1 MNTNILKAG
10 IVASLGIWSKDSYD
24 NTIDARN
31 TSIEF
36 VFKVLHMDAL
46 TMGSRINLNISIVPE
61 KTKGYWSITMR
72 PSLIGKFLLE
82 VATTNGNISNSPISF
97 TVIPGQLSVR
107 ILKSLPLSSKYIFK
121 QVACMMTMCV

>member
-1 MNTNILKAG
+1 MNTSVLKAG

-31 TSIEF
+31 TSSEF

-46 TMGSRINLNISIVPE
+46 TVGSRINLNMSIVPE

-97 TVIPGQLSVR
+97 SVIPGQLSV
-107 ILKSLPLSSKYIFK
+107 
-121 QVACMMTMCV
+121 

>member
-82 VATTNGNISNSPISF
+82 VAWVSPRSYCMPKYRARFIIATNE
-97 TVIPGQLSVR
+97 GQK
-107 ILKSLPLSSKYIFK
+107 ID
-121 QVACMMTMCV
+121 